1 MRERNSDGR
10 VLLYYRR
17 WLREG
22 LIDMSFNSGPER
34 SDRMNG
40 VCMLVK
46 SAIGRRNGIHKGL
59 KAKGCQH
66 GKNKMKK

>member
-10 VLLYYRR
+10 VLLYYR
-17 WLREG
+17 WWSREG

-46 SAIGRRNGIHKGL
+46 SALGMEYT
-59 KAKGCQH
+59 KASRQRDANVAKTR
-66 GKNKMKK
+66 

>member
-1 MRERNSDGR
+1 MV

-22 LIDMSFNSGPER
+22 LTNMSFNSGPER